1 MPYRQIIFAFLALA
15 VLSSCDENRIFEKH
29 SSAFPQFR
37 WQQGQEL
44 SFSPAIDDTT
54 ATYRITLAL
63 RHVNG
68 FQFAELKA
76 NMVVTSPSGNEQTMD
91 YTIPVM
97 DGKGGYLSECALD
110 LCDLEHVIAANW
122 QFAESGTYTF
132 RVDHDMPVE
141 TLPNVME
148 VGLIIDKQK

>member
-1 MPYRQIIFAFLALA
+1 MSYKQIIFLVLALA

-37 WQQGQEL
+37 WEQGQEL
-44 SFSPAIDDTT
+44 NFSPSIEDTA
-54 ATYRITLAL
+54 ATYSITLAL

-76 NMVVTSPSGNEQTMD
+76 NVLIISPSGNEQAMN

-148 VGLIIDKQK
+148 LGLIIDKNE

>member
-1 MPYRQIIFAFLALA
+1 MPLRTVVLSFLAIVALC
-15 VLSSCDENRIFEKH
+15 SCDENRIFEKH

-44 SFSPAIDDTT
+44 SFSPSIEDTA
-54 ATYRITLAL
+54 ATYSITLAM

-76 NMVVTSPSGNEQTMD
+76 NMVVTSPSGNEQAMS

-97 DGKGGYLSECALD
+97 DGKGGYHSECALD
-110 LCDLEHVIAANW
+110 LCDLEHVVESNW

-132 RVDHDMPVE
+132 RIDHDMPVA

-148 VGLIIDKQK
+148 VGLIIDKHK